1 MITNENRKELID
13 YRFNQA
19 RETFE
24 LARFL
29 IDQGKLSVAVNRV
42 YYGMFYALGALAL
55 KHEFATSKHSQLIG
69 WFNKDFVS
77 THLSDARFGKILR
90 DAFRN
95 RTKGDYDAYVEFSYE
110 MLNVMLIEMD
120 QFIAEIGRL
129 LSL

>member
-1 MITNENRKELID
+1 MISNESRKELID
-13 YRFNQA
+13 YRFSQA
-19 RETFE
+19 KETLQ

-29 IDQGKLSVAVNRV
+29 TDQGKLSVAVNRI

-55 KHEFATSKHSQLIG
+55 KHSFATSKHSQLIG

-77 THLSDARFGKILR
+77 THMTDARFGKILR

-95 RTKGDYDAYVEFSYE
+95 RTKGDYDAYVEFSPE
-110 MLNVMLIEMD
+110 MVNLMLVEMD
-120 QFIAEIGRL
+120 QFITEISRL